1 VASGQEP
8 EAATQAGSGNRWNV
22 AVGLGVAK
30 TTLVGKLPVK
40 FLFGV
45 EYSVVSQEVYGD
57 RARLMLEV
65 IPVIPALI
73 QRPVLGGD

>member
-1 VASGQEP
+1 M
-8 EAATQAGSGNRWNV
+8 
-22 AVGLGVAK
+22 VAK

-40 FLFGV
+40 FQFGV

-57 RARLMLEV
+57 RARLVLEM

-73 QRPVLGGD
+73 RSSILGGV